1 MCRSLSRFISCVSH
15 HHLPR
20 SERCRSDRNKSRIR
34 CRQRIQP
41 KRTHTKRNMKKMT
54 DFRVIISAKEKKVRF
69 FYRIHDIRS
78 DEKFVLFLTRT
89 STTKW
94 SNVERRNVIFMKRR
108 AKKWISDGSR
118 HLVYLHF
125 DYHRVSCVVSHS
137 FYSLYFAHIVS
148 TAKSTAFVRDE
159 HSSKTQTSTLRLFVD
174 VHQTGSSAMR
184 FAFSIYFIHFS
195 LGFLLLRVHAVR

>member
-20 SERCRSDRNKSRIR
+20 SERCRSDRNKSHIR

-78 DEKFVLFLTRT
+78 DEKFVLFLTPT

-94 SNVERRNVIFMKRR
+94 SNVERRNVIFMKRK
-108 AKKWISDGSR
+108 AKKMNIRWKQTPGLPTFRLSSS
-118 HLVYLHF
+118 LVC
-125 DYHRVSCVVSHS
+125 CVT
-137 FYSLYFAHIVS
+137 FI
-148 TAKSTAFVRDE
+148 
-159 HSSKTQTSTLRLFVD
+159 LFIILCT
-174 VHQTGSSAMR
+174 HC
-184 FAFSIYFIHFS
+184 IY
-195 LGFLLLRVHAVR
+195 R